1 MNYAKILGTG
11 SYLPKKILTNA
22 DLEKTLDTSDQ
33 WITERTG
40 IKRRHLMTADDTA
53 TSMAHCA
60 AKNALAAAK
69 IDKSKIDLVIVAT
82 STPDNLFPNISSRLH
97 NILGLSTN
105 CPVLDISAAC
115 AGFIYALSI
124 ADHYIK
130 AGTAKHPLV
139 IGVETLSRIADWSDR
154 NTCILFGDGAGA
166 AVLGVAKKPG
176 IHATIL
182 RADGSYNELLKMSGS
197 LYDDSEPRL
206 LQMKGNEVFKVAVR
220 KLGEVVDEIL
230 KQNKIKK
237 EDIDWLVPHQANL
250 RIIQATAKKLNVPM
264 ERVILTIEDQG
275 NTSAASVPLA
285 LDIGI
290 KSGRIK
296 RGDLMLLEAFG
307 AGFVWGAALIRY

>member
-1 MNYAKILGTG
+1 MKYAKILGTG

-22 DLEKTLDTSDQ
+22 DLEKTLDTSHE
-33 WITERTG
+33 WIIERTG
-40 IKRRHLMTADDTA
+40 IKRRHLITVNDTT
-53 TSMAHCA
+53 TSMACEA
-60 AKNALAAAK
+60 AKNAIAAAA
-69 IDKSKIDLVIVAT
+69 IDKSKIDLVITAT

-97 NILGLSTN
+97 NILGLPTT

-124 ADHYIK
+124 AEHYIK
-130 AGTAKHPLV
+130 AETAKHPLI
-139 IGVETLSRIADWSDR
+139 IGAETLSRIADWSDR

-166 AVLGVAKKPG
+166 AVLGATKNPG
-176 IHATIL
+176 VYSTIL

-197 LYDDSEPRL
+197 LYDDKKPRL
-206 LQMKGNEVFKVAVR
+206 LQMRGNEVFKVAVR
-220 KLGEVVDEIL
+220 KLGDIVDEIL

-237 EDIDWLVPHQANL
+237 TDINWLVPHQANL
-250 RIIQATAKKLNVPM
+250 RIIQATAKKLNIPM
-264 ERVILTIEDQG
+264 EQVILTIEDQG

-296 RGDLMLLEAFG
+296 RGDLLLLEAFG
-307 AGFVWGAALIRY
+307 AGFVWGAALIKY